1 MEPTQELIDQ
11 LYRDRILRARQ
22 LPMEEKFLLGAE
34 LFEQA
39 CRLMADGIRNQFP
52 EADEEQVQ
60 VILAQRLRL
69 LRSLRTSP

>member
-11 LYRDRILRARQ
+11 LYRERVLRARQ
-22 LPMEEKFLLGAE
+22 MPREEKFLLGAE